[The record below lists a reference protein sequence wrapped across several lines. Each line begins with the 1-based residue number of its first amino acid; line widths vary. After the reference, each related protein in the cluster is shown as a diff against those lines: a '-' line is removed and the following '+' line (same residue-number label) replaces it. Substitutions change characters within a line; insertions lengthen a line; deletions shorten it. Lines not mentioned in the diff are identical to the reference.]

1 MIKFIFFFLS
11 FVANVVIL
19 KMMPDANLRAYINI
33 YNMVG
38 ACGALLFFLIYAK
51 ESFALHVQKIG
62 VFLLI
67 AYVLLNILIDEFWAS
82 AILYPLFL
90 IYNDYIV
97 TQGNVEKRQSLY
109 RLFLI
114 FSALPFFFFESHF
127 EELFQA
133 RVMLLAGILLF
144 YVVATKSVVA
154 LKIQSTAQYVFFNY
168 TFYYVPLLLI
178 ANMPFAPTALKLWYI
193 FAQGGLVVY
202 LKYLDFA
209 ARQNHT
215 VPRYLNHLILLAAV
229 TAPLLPAF
237 FFFSASALVVY
248 YVGLSGLVYSKR
260 FIKMATL

>member
-97 TQGNVEKRQSLY
+97 TQGNVAKRQSLY

-133 RVMLLAGILLF
+133 RVMLIAGILLF

-154 LKIQSTAQYVFFNY
+154 LQIQSTAQYVFFNY

-193 FAQGGLVVY
+193 FTQGGLVVY

-260 FIKMATL
+260 FIKMAAL

>member
-1 MIKFIFFFLS
+1 
-11 FVANVVIL
+11 
-19 KMMPDANLRAYINI
+19 
-33 YNMVG
+33 
-38 ACGALLFFLIYAK
+38 
-51 ESFALHVQKIG
+51 
-62 VFLLI
+62 
-67 AYVLLNILIDEFWAS
+67 
-82 AILYPLFL
+82 
-90 IYNDYIV
+90 V

-127 EELFQA
+127 EEIFQA